1 MNILESQRK
10 ILEFC
15 KTPRTSVEIE
25 KMLGLQKTSVYI
37 LLRNLV
43 SCKEITKKGNNKNRI
58 KPATFITTIATKSV
72 ERLETETNNFYA
84 HNPFGL
90 KL

>member
-1 MNILESQRK
+1 MNILDSQRK

-15 KTPRTSVEIE
+15 VVPRTSVEIE

-43 SCKEITKKGNNKNRI
+43 FCKEIIKKGNSKNRVNPAVFIAISSTKTNEDMKI
-58 KPATFITTIATKSV
+58 KA
-72 ERLETETNNFYA
+72 NNFYA

-90 KL
+90 